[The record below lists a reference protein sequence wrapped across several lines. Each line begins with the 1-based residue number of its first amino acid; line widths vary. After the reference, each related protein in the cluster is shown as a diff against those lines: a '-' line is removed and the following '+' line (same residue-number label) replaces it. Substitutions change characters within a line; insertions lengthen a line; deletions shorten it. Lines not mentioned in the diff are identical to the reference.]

1 MGQNEK
7 VKYWGDNA
15 KLIPR
20 SPSNQVPAQETLTR
34 YAGIP
39 ALWVDAIMLKSDGPK
54 GRRAKFRIGN
64 GPSQNDAGSS
74 TACSLTWVWSTIQQ
88 LVF

>member
-1 MGQNEK
+1 M
-7 VKYWGDNA
+7 
-15 KLIPR
+15 
-20 SPSNQVPAQETLTR
+20 QETLTP

-39 ALWVDAIMLKSDGPK
+39 ALWVDAIMLKSDDPK

-74 TACSLTWVWSTIQQ
+74 TACLLT
-88 LVF
+88 